1 MSTRLNDT
9 LWAYHTTFKTH
20 IGMSPYQLV
29 YGKSCHLSLELE
41 HKAIWVL
48 KKLNLD
54 WGAALSQRV
63 NDMNGLDEFCL
74 KAYESS
80 ALYKE
85 KMKKYHDQK
94 IEKREFVVGDLV
106 LLFNSRLHLFLGKL
120 KSKWTGPFRVTQVFP
135 HGAVELENKEGIRF
149 KVDGQRIKV
158 HMGKSESVQEVIEAN
173 YLDEV

>member
-1 MSTRLNDT
+1 
-9 LWAYHTTFKTH
+9 
-20 IGMSPYQLV
+20 MSPYQLV
-29 YGKSCHLSLELE
+29 YGKSCHLPVELK
-41 HKAIWVL
+41 HNAMWAL

-54 WGAALSQRV
+54 WGAASIQRL
-63 NDMNGLDEFCL
+63 NDMNELDEFCL

-94 IEKREFVVGDLV
+94 IEKREFIVGDLV
-106 LLFNSRLHLFLGKL
+106 LLFNSRLRLFPSKH
-120 KSKWTGPFRVTQVFP
+120 KSKWTGPFNVTQVFP

-149 KVDGQRIKV
+149 KENGHRIKV
-158 HMGKSESVQEVIEAN
+158 YMGKSESMQEVIEAY